1 MSEFSLSKSAAIAEE
16 WWRTLTVEPGPRGPR
31 RTALA
36 RLRRAPTPVEVIQ
49 EPEAM
54 RLIQRL
60 PGENSDRVAV
70 LAGVLA
76 FVRAT
81 NTQLVARQPLVRQSV
96 ARAIGRKELDDET
109 SALMSEMRFRRLL
122 QAGDAELMESMRRLV
137 RLAGREVNEAHV
149 HGLSVAILGW
159 GDAVKKKWI
168 FEYYNVSEA
177 GDLRDDRT
185 GAAPSSPKHDQ

>member
-1 MSEFSLSKSAAIAEE
+1 MNEFSLSKSAAIAEE

-31 RTALA
+31 RAALA
-36 RLRRAPTPVEVIQ
+36 RLRRATTPLAVLQ

-60 PGENSDRVAV
+60 HGENPDRVAV

-76 FVRAT
+76 LVRAT
-81 NTQLVARQPLVRQSV
+81 DTRPV

-109 SALMSEMRFRRLL
+109 SAPMSEMRFRRLL
-122 QAGDAELMESMRRLV
+122 QADDDELMESMRRLV
-137 RLAGREVNEAHV
+137 RLAGREVNV

-177 GDLRDDRT
+177 GDPRGDRT